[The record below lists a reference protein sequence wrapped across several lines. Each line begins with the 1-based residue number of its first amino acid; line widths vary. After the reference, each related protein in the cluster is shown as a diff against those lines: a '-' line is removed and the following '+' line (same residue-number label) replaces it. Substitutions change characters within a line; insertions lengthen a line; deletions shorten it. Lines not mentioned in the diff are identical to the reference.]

1 MQRKG
6 FVLFV
11 GLLMTLALAAPGA
24 AAEGIGPLGAAS
36 AGVAATDDVV
46 GTAFTYQGRLV
57 DGGALA
63 NGDYDFQFTLYDAL
77 TDGNQVGSA
86 VVQTITVTEGY
97 FTTQLDFGAVFNGD
111 ARYLAIEVRS
121 AGSVDPYTLLV
132 PRQALTP
139 SPYALALPGLWTQ
152 QNATSPNLVGGY
164 KENVVTTG
172 VVGATIAGGGA
183 VGQLNT
189 VEANYGTVSGGA
201 INHATGRA
209 ATTSGGWGDT
219 ASGEYSVV
227 AGGYGNLSS
236 GKGSVVSGG
245 MENQAKNEGA
255 TIGGGWANLIEPWYA
270 TIGGGRENNIAPDTA
285 EGATIAG
292 GWANTV
298 SGKYATVA
306 GGLSNQA
313 SGNGATISGGQSI
326 QATGQWASV
335 GGGQDNA
342 AGGDHATVGGGAIN
356 HATETGATIGG
367 GTWNRANGK
376 YATVAGGGA
385 AGAGNEAS
393 GEGASVGGGMANTAG
408 GAKATVAGGQ
418 QNTAN
423 GEMAAV
429 VGGFGSVATGDGST
443 VGGGTNNNASGKNAA
458 IAGGELN
465 AAGGNW
471 SSVSGGSG
479 NQATAAYATVPG
491 GFQAHAAAYGQ
502 VAHAAGAF
510 SVAGDAQASVYV
522 LRKTTTDAT
531 PLMLAL
537 EGGGERL
544 TIVPGR
550 SMAFQ
555 ILVVGRSDGG
565 ASAGYWIRGLIENS
579 GGATAFV
586 GAPTVTILGEDV
598 MSWSVA
604 VSANDTADSLDI
616 TATGAAGTTVR
627 WVATVHTAEVAW

>member
-1 MQRKG
+1 MQSKG

-11 GLLMTLALAAPGA
+11 GLLTILALVAPGA
-24 AAEGIGPLGAAS
+24 AAEEIGPHGAAS
-36 AGVAATDDVV
+36 AGVAATDDVM

-57 DGGALA
+57 DDGVLA
-63 NGDYDFQFTLYDAL
+63 NGDYDFQFTLHDELAG
-77 TDGNQVGSA
+77 GNQVGSSI
-86 VVQTITVTEGY
+86 VQTIAVSEGY

-121 AGSVDPYTLLV
+121 AGSIDPYTLLV

-164 KENVVTTG
+164 KENTVTTG

-189 VEANYGTVSGGA
+189 VEADYGTVGGGA
-201 INHATGRA
+201 INHARGLA

-219 ASGEYSVV
+219 ASGDYSVV

-236 GKGSVVSGG
+236 GKGSVVGG
-245 MENQAKNEGA
+245 GLENQAKNEGA

-298 SGKYATVA
+298 SGKYATIA
-306 GGLSNQA
+306 GGLSNIA

-335 GGGQDNA
+335 GGGQDNT
-342 AGGDHATVGGGAIN
+342 AGGDHATVGGGN
-356 HATETGATIGG
+356 TNRATVMGATIGG
-367 GTWNRANGK
+367 GIQNLANGVG
-376 YATVAGGGA
+376 ATIAGGGE
-385 AGAGNEAS
+385 AGAGNVAS
-393 GEGASVGGGMANTAG
+393 GAGASVGGGIRNTASG
-408 GAKATVAGGQ
+408 NNATVAGGHD
-418 QNTAN
+418 N
-423 GEMAAV
+423 GALGVTSAV
-429 VGGFGSVATGDGST
+429 AGGFGSVATGDGSA
-443 VGGGTNNNASGKNAA
+443 VGGGTNNTASGANSV
-458 IAGGELN
+458 IAGGQLN
-465 AAGGNW
+465 TADGSW
-471 SSVSGGSG
+471 SSVSGGSV
-479 NQATAAYATVPG
+479 NQATATYASVPG
-491 GFQAHAAAYGQ
+491 GSQAHASAYGQ
-502 VAHAAGAF
+502 MAHAAGAF
-510 SVAGDAQASVYV
+510 SAVGDAQASVYV

-537 EGGGERL
+537 DGGGQQL
-544 TIVPGR
+544 TIAPGR

-565 ASAGYWIRGLIENS
+565 ASAGYWIRGLIENN

-586 GAPTVTILGEDV
+586 GTPIVTMLGEDV
-598 MSWSVA
+598 SSWSIA
-604 VSANDTADSLDI
+604 VSANNAADSLDI

-627 WVATVHTAEVAW
+627 WVATVYAAEVAW